1 MTVKEV
7 PMSVR
12 RAIVEADLKG
22 LNVTEFCRQH
32 GVSTWLFY
40 QLRRRYRE
48 EGEAC
53 LERRRP
59 IAKLIA
65 NRSPEWVE
73 DAIVELRKE
82 LDDLGLD
89 AGAATIRFHFPAKVG
104 LEVAVPSEATI
115 WRILTRRGFIVSDPT
130 KAPKH
135 SHRSFNAERANE
147 CWQIDDTEWA
157 LADGTPV
164 KIINILD
171 DCTRV
176 VVASKAVPS
185 CTTATALDAFVEGAD
200 RWGWPARF
208 LSDNA
213 PAFRHGLAEALRQLG
228 ISAGHSRPYHPQTCG
243 KVERFHQT
251 LKRFLTRQPPAAT
264 LQDLQDQLD
273 RFSHLYN
280 HQRPHRSLGRAIPAQ
295 IHDQTPKAGPAD
307 RALGTPSTVHQVKV
321 SNGNCTIAR
330 RYMIAVSAAYTGQ
343 TATVIITG
351 TACHI
356 FISGQ
361 LIRQLTLNPTRR
373 SQPIYNRKGRPTTVR
388 EAPRHP

>member
-7 PMSVR
+7 PMSIR
-12 RAIVEADLKG
+12 RAIVEADLFG

-48 EGEAC
+48 EGEAG

-65 NRSPEWVE
+65 NRTPESVE

-82 LDDLGLD
+82 LDGLGLD
-89 AGAATIRFHFPAKVG
+89 AGAATIRFHFPAKLG
-104 LEVAVPSEATI
+104 PEVAVPSEATI
-115 WRILTRRGFIVSDPT
+115 WRVLTRRGFIVSDPK

-157 LADGTPV
+157 LADGTVV
-164 KIINILD
+164 KIINIVD

-176 VVASKAVPS
+176 AVASKAVPS
-185 CTTATALDAFVEGAD
+185 CTTATALDTFVEGAD

-213 PAFRHGLAEALRQLG
+213 QAFRHGLAEALRRLG

-251 LKRFLTRQPPAAT
+251 LKRFLTRQPAAAT
-264 LQDLQDQLD
+264 LQDLQNQLD
-273 RFSHLYN
+273 RFLHLYN

-295 IHDQTPKAGPAD
+295 IHAQTPKAGPAD
-307 RALGTPSTVHQVKV
+307 RAVDTPSTVHQVKV
-321 SNGNCTIAR
+321 SKGNCYLGS
-330 RYMIAVSAAYTGQ
+330 RYMIAVSAAHTGKV
-343 TATVIITG
+343 ATVIITG

-356 FISGQ
+356 FIAGQ
-361 LIRQLTLNPTRR
+361 LIRQLTLDPTRR
-373 SQPIYNRKGRPTTVR
+373 SQPIYNRRGRPTTVR
-388 EAPRHP
+388 EDPRQP